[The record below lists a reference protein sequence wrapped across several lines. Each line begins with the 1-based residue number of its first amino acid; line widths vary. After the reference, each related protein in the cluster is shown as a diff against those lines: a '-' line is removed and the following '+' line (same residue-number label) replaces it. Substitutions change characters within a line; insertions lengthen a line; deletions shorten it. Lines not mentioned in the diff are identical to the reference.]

1 MLYELFWRCIHIP
14 YREVGASANYAWEKK
29 GRTLYLYFEKS
40 NGATDWRRNLDFPAK
55 PYKRMGR
62 TLWYA
67 HRGFLAAWRE
77 IQPRV
82 APLIR
87 DLEVEEIIIA
97 GYSHGAAVAVFCHEY
112 AWFHRPE
119 LREKLYGYGFG
130 CPRVFWGIPAGKLL
144 KRWEHFVVIRNL
156 DDIVTHLPPACFG
169 FSHVGTVLEV
179 GKKGAYTGVQAHFDE
194 NILVSLAVYEA
205 QANSS
210 TLTAR
215 AFSSPEVKTNSLFP
229 ATKEISR

>member
-1 MLYELFWRCIHIP
+1 M
-14 YREVGASANYAWEKK
+14 
-29 GRTLYLYFEKS
+29 
-40 NGATDWRRNLDFPAK
+40 DFPAK
-55 PYKRMGR
+55 PYKRMER

-87 DLEVEEIIIA
+87 DPEVEEIIIA

-144 KRWEHFVVIRNL
+144 KRWEHFAVIRNL

-179 GKKGAYTGVQAHFDE
+179 GKKGAYTGVQAHFAE
-194 NILVSLAVYEA
+194 NILASLAVYEA
-205 QANSS
+205 QVNSS

-215 AFSSPEVKTNSLFP
+215 AFSSPEEKTNSLFP

>member
-1 MLYELFWRCIHIP
+1 MLYELFWRCVHIP
-14 YREVGASANYAWEKK
+14 YRETGLKANYAWEKK
-29 GRTLYLYFEKS
+29 GRTLFLYFEKS

-62 TLWYA
+62 TLWCA

-87 DLEVEEIIIA
+87 DPEVEEIIIT

-119 LREKLYGYGFG
+119 LREKLHGYGFG

-215 AFSSPEVKTNSLFP
+215 AFESPEEKTNSLFP